1 MKRGKT
7 PVGAQ
12 GLRPNIIH
20 DSNGNAI
27 YWFIGFLGTVLFL
40 LKLYFRLLFKLFVLY
55 LVFMTQA
62 LTSIPISKVISTPLI
77 LDDISWEKYE
87 QLLDIFA
94 EYPAIRMTYDQGK
107 LEIITPLPEHER
119 SSWTLGRLIVI
130 LSEELD
136 LEIIGLKSTTWTSK
150 LKAVGKEADECFYIQ
165 NEAKMRGKVKID
177 LAVDPPPDLV
187 IEIDLT
193 HSFIDK
199 MSIYNKLKVPE
210 VWQYQ
215 NGKITIYLLNQD
227 QGQYQESE
235 TSLAFSLFPVKQ
247 LANFV
252 KIDDQ
257 KGENAKMKE
266 FRQWVR
272 LQLSK

>member
-1 MKRGKT
+1 
-7 PVGAQ
+7 
-12 GLRPNIIH
+12 
-20 DSNGNAI
+20 
-27 YWFIGFLGTVLFL
+27 
-40 LKLYFRLLFKLFVLY
+40 
-55 LVFMTQA
+55 MTQT
-62 LTSIPISKVISTPLI
+62 LTPIPISTAMSSPLI
-77 LDDISWEKYE
+77 LEDISWEKYE

-94 EYPAIRMTYDQGK
+94 EYPAIRMTYDQGT
-107 LEIITPLPEHER
+107 LEIMTPLPEHER
-119 SSWTLGRLIVI
+119 SSWILGRLIVI

-136 LEIIGLKSTTWTSK
+136 LEIIGLKSTTWRSK

-177 LAVDPPPDLV
+177 LTVDPPPDLV

-199 MSIYNKLKVPE
+199 MTIYTKLQVPE
-210 VWQYQ
+210 IWQYQ
-215 NGKITIYLLNQD
+215 KEKITIYLLNQD
-227 QGQYQESE
+227 QSQYQESE
-235 TSLAFSLFPVKQ
+235 TSLAFPFFPVKE
-247 LANFV
+247 LANFI